1 MLRGDAV
8 ATLYFFHPL
17 RKLAKSWKVRI
28 PILMYHSISDWDEST
43 VHPYYRTATSPTVFA
58 QHMRFLHE
66 NKYLTVGPSDAVAC
80 MEASELGAARLVVI
94 TFDDGYEDF
103 YNHAFPI
110 LSEYGFSATVYLP
123 TAHIGAAP
131 LAFKGRRC
139 MTWNQV
145 RELRS
150 VGIEFGSHTVTHP
163 QLTSLDPT
171 AVEYEVRNS
180 KHTIEQELG
189 CAVTSFAYPYAFPET
204 DRVFTRRL
212 ETILWLAGYENG
224 VSTVVGTADRA
235 TNRLFMKRLPV
246 NSCDGVPL
254 LRAKL
259 EGGYNWVHAAQ
270 YTSKFLSTKA

>member
-1 MLRGDAV
+1 MLRGDAL

-17 RKLAKSWKVRI
+17 QRLAPSRRVRI
-28 PILMYHSISDWDEST
+28 PILMYHSISDCDEGT
-43 VHPYYRTATSPTVFA
+43 RHPYYRTATTPAVFA

-66 NKYLTVGPSDAVAC
+66 NDYLTVSPSDAVAC
-80 MEASELGAARLVVI
+80 MEASDLGSSQPVVI

-103 YNHAFPI
+103 YTQAFPI

-123 TAHIGAAP
+123 TAYIGEAA

-139 MTWNQV
+139 MTWSQV
-145 RELRS
+145 REVRGA
-150 VGIEFGSHTVTHP
+150 GIEFGSHTVTHP
-163 QLTSLDPT
+163 QLKSLDPT

-189 CAVTSFAYPYAFPET
+189 CAVTSFAYPYAFPEA
-204 DRVFTRRL
+204 DRVFTGRL
-212 ETILWLAGYENG
+212 ETILWQAGYENG

-235 TNRLFMKRLPV
+235 ANRLFMKRLPI
-246 NSCDGVPL
+246 NSCDGASL

-270 YTSKFLSTKA
+270 YASKFLNT